1 MHATPAGNPRPPSG
15 VSRVLYT
22 RNFKLLAFAIVSLA
36 LVLGVA
42 ISQLFQTRHFI
53 DELSESNQRTLAFRK
68 TRSWLLDAEASQ
80 RGYMITGDPGYLGGY
95 TAAAQVLPEHL
106 NLMEQLCAD
115 DAQQLRRARRL
126 QLVARSRLEE
136 MRLSLEAMDKE
147 GFTAAR
153 NLMLSNVGKATM
165 NEARQIVEDALRGED
180 LVQAAM
186 KRRQIRGV
194 WVTTSLVTICGI
206 LCLAAGANVLVLFQ
220 KAIKASLVQRRLLIQ
235 RRRAITADREKSR
248 FMANMSHEIRT
259 PMNAILGF
267 SQLLR
272 DEVRTNRAKHYVAAI
287 SSAGENLLGLIND
300 VLDLSK
306 IEAGKV
312 ELRAEVID
320 LREVISNLR
329 TLLSQR
335 VSEKGLTLRME
346 VAENCPRWLLMDP
359 LRLRQMLLNLLS
371 NAVKFTS
378 RGTVTVSAACGP
390 GAAPDTLTL
399 EIKVADTGRGIPAGE
414 LEAVFKPF
422 RQGSRQDENSEQG
435 TGLGL
440 SITRRLAQ
448 MMGGSI
454 SVESAAGKGS
464 VFTLDLPDVPIPSA
478 EHLPSA
484 EPVASGDLNSLPPM
498 KVLIVDDNAYNREVL
513 GGFFHN
519 THHTVIYGTNGLE
532 AVELSVREHP
542 DLILMDIRMPRLD
555 GREATAAI
563 RRNHD
568 LERTP
573 VIAVTASSLSVHPDD
588 IGSTF
593 DGYLRKPFL
602 RQQLISVVRDVIAP
616 TGVSAKTGAEEAAAT
631 TGDGDGDT
639 AAAPLPEAAAAV
651 LRELLTERW
660 PALTRT
666 MGVRAV
672 GGFAKELADLAE
684 LWNCDPLRRFASTL
698 QSETTAYHISGMERT
713 LARFPT
719 LVDALAPVHI
729 DAQ

>member
-1 MHATPAGNPRPPSG
+1 M
-15 VSRVLYT
+15 SRVLYT
-22 RNFKLLAFAIVSLA
+22 RNFKLLAFAIVTLA

-53 DELSESNQRTLAFRK
+53 DELSQSNQRTLAFWK
-68 TRSWLLDAEASQ
+68 IRSWVLDAEASQ
-80 RGYMITGDPGYLGGY
+80 RGYMITEDASYLGGY
-95 TAAAQVLPEHL
+95 KAAAQALPEHL
-106 NLMEQLCAD
+106 NLLAALCAD
-115 DAQQLRRARRL
+115 DSQQLRRARRL
-126 QLVARSRLEE
+126 RLVVQSRLED
-136 MRLSLEAMDKE
+136 MRLSLEARDRQ
-147 GFTAAR
+147 GFEAGRT
-153 NLMLSNVGKATM
+153 LMLSNAGKVSM

-180 LVQAAM
+180 LVQDAM

-235 RRRAITADREKSR
+235 RRRAIAADREKSR

-272 DEVRTNRAKHYVAAI
+272 DEVQTSRAKHYVAAI

-312 ELRAEVID
+312 ELRAEVVD

-335 VSEKGLTLRME
+335 VSEKGLTLRTE

-378 RGTVTVSAACGP
+378 CGTVTVSAACRP
-390 GAAPDTLTL
+390 GTMPDTLTL
-399 EIKVADTGRGIPAGE
+399 EMRVADTGRGIPPGE

-454 SVESAAGKGS
+454 SVESTVGKGS
-464 VFTLDLPDVPIPSA
+464 VFTLDLPDIPIPSTGD
-478 EHLPSA
+478 LPSA

-532 AVELSVREHP
+532 AVELSVRERP

-568 LERTP
+568 LEHTP
-573 VIAVTASSLSVHPDD
+573 VIAVTASSLSAHPEDF
-588 IGSTF
+588 GGTF
-593 DGYLRKPFL
+593 NGYLRKPFL
-602 RQQLISVVRDVIAP
+602 RQQLIGVVRDVIAP
-616 TGVSAKTGAEEAAAT
+616 AGVSARAGAGGAGADGGEEAVVT
-631 TGDGDGDT
+631 L
-639 AAAPLPEAAAAV
+639 LPEAAAAQ
-651 LRELLTERW
+651 LRELLAGRW

-666 MGVRAV
+666 MAVRAV

-684 LWNCDPLRRFASTL
+684 MWNCEPLHQFASTL

-729 DAQ
+729 DSQ